1 MRTTFYTAAAYETL
15 LADAYLAL
23 AWVATRMMHREYHRY
38 LPPFGIDGVSEGS
51 GLLVLIV
58 ATWTA
63 VLALGC
69 LRAGRTERDE
79 SHAPG
84 ALWFVLV
91 LAVVWI
97 MILLPLAID
106 ALWNLFV
113 RGL

>member
-1 MRTTFYTAAAYETL
+1 MRTTFYTAAAYGTL

-23 AWVATRMMHREYHRY
+23 ASIATRMMRPEYQRY
-38 LPPFGIDGVSEGS
+38 LPPFGGGASEGS
-51 GLLVLIV
+51 RILVLLV

-69 LRAGRTERDE
+69 LRTGRAEAKD
-79 SHAPG
+79 SHASG
-84 ALWFVLV
+84 VLWFVLV
-91 LAVVWI
+91 LVLIWLV
-97 MILLPLAID
+97 ILLPPAMG